1 MFLLFLFVSIE
12 TFGYCYLG
20 TQLSQEVCTVA
31 LKFTL
36 LQLCFAF
43 SSSQSINIGQALYAS
58 GWYEYDVQMR
68 KYISFMIMR
77 SQRRVG
83 LTAAKFCFVD
93 MEQFGAVCAISL

>member
-20 TQLSQEVCTVA
+20 TQLSQE
-31 LKFTL
+31 
-36 LQLCFAF
+36 
-43 SSSQSINIGQALYAS
+43 SINVGQALYAS
-58 GWYEYDVQMR
+58 GWHEYDVQMR
-68 KYISFMIMR
+68 KHISFMIMR

-93 MEQFGAVCAISL
+93 MEKFGAVCAISL